1 MNYWAVG
8 QNPFWSTNAMQITV
22 VAVMCHTLG
31 AFFLAAV
38 GTRPDPVCRE
48 HAGLQLGELE
58 PHM

>member
-1 MNYWAVG
+1 
-8 QNPFWSTNAMQITV
+8 MQITV